1 MENVCLLSREQAKDF
16 KGRASSSERVF
27 VCNSFWKHNL
37 FFLKV
42 QNQVASVK
50 VYAGMDF
57 SCANDMATNTNR
69 AHKYLEKVQNSFK
82 QANIRWLELVKKKKR
97 TLGLAWSKSLQ
108 PPKLNSPL
116 SQILNRRTWRTNW
129 KVWMLSGK
137 RPNWECHWAGTQP
150 GSTG

>member
-57 SCANDMATNTNR
+57 SCANDMATNTNQ
-69 AHKYLEKVQNSFK
+69 AHKYLEKVQTSFK
-82 QANIRWLELVKKKKR
+82 QANIRWLELVKKKKN
-97 TLGLAWSKSLQ
+97 
-108 PPKLNSPL
+108 P
-116 SQILNRRTWRTNW
+116 
-129 KVWMLSGK
+129 
-137 RPNWECHWAGTQP
+137 RPCLI
-150 GSTG
+150 